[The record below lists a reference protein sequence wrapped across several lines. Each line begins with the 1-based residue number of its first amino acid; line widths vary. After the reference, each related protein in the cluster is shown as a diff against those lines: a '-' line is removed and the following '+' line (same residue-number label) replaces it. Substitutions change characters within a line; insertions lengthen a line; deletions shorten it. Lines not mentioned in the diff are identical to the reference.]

1 MIKKETYT
9 TEWLDS
15 KVKEYKV
22 NSYDLAEKMTYAF
35 TLLEHLKFK
44 GLDFIFKGGTSLVL
58 MIDEFHRFS
67 KDIDILISK
76 KPDNLTEIFDAIVAD
91 TPFIRWEQS
100 ERKNDE
106 FQVPKEHYKF
116 LYEESKPSKFP
127 EKPIML
133 DIIFVES
140 SYPETRVVKVEHP
153 FLLTKEPYAEIIIPT
168 FDSITGDKLT
178 AFAPKTI
185 GIPLGKGKA
194 VEIAKQLF
202 DLNMLFE
209 RISSYNM
216 VGQSFQKTAE
226 MCIKHYHREFTIEQ
240 IYDDV
245 IETAYTMAMM
255 GKHDVELYTEI
266 KDGVSALSQYLS
278 KKTNFGY
285 NKALT
290 AAARIAYLAACLM
303 KGVELKKLDWQAIAP
318 EEFKNKKIDYE
329 KFGLLNKALKAG
341 YPEAW
346 YYWLNTVEVLQ
357 VAKNENKTEIKNAK
371 ATIVVEKTKELHEK
385 SKGIKP
391 NQIHLVFIV
400 NGKETLVDNINSNQ
414 PLKGVVERAL
424 AQTGN
429 SGRPIEDWLVK
440 LNNIDLDISRKIEDF
455 RFPVDVKIFLS
466 LKSGVDGKK

>member
-15 KVKEYKV
+15 KVKEYEA

-35 TLLEHLKFK
+35 TLLEQLKFK
-44 GLDFIFKGGTSLVL
+44 GLEFIFKGGTSLVL
-58 MIDEFHRFS
+58 MIEEFHRFS
-67 KDIDILISK
+67 KDIDIVIPK
-76 KPDNLTEIFDAIVAD
+76 KPDNLTQIFDEIVAD
-91 TPFIRWEQS
+91 TPFIRWEKS

-116 LYEESKPSKFP
+116 LYKESKPSKFP

-133 DIIFVES
+133 DILLVENT
-140 SYPETRVVKVEHP
+140 YPETRVVKVEHP
-153 FLLTKEPYAEIIIPT
+153 FLLTEEPYAEIIIPT

-185 GIPLGKGKA
+185 GIPMGKGKA

-202 DLNMLFE
+202 DLNVLFD
-209 RISSYNM
+209 RIHSYNM
-216 VGQSFQKTAE
+216 VGRSFQKTAE
-226 MCIKHYHREFTIEQ
+226 MCITHYQREFTIEQ

-245 IETAYTMAMM
+245 IETAFTMAMM

-266 KDGVSALSQYLS
+266 KSGVNALSQYLS
-278 KKTNFGY
+278 KKTSFGY

-303 KGVELKKLDWQAIAP
+303 KEVEPKKIIWQSVSTEELKS
-318 EEFKNKKIDYE
+318 KKIVHE

-346 YYWLNTVEVLQ
+346 FYWLNTVEILVVL
-357 VAKNENKTEIKNAK
+357 AKKENQGN
-371 ATIVVEKTKELHEK
+371 IVK
-385 SKGIKP
+385 
-391 NQIHLVFIV
+391 
-400 NGKETLVDNINSNQ
+400 
-414 PLKGVVERAL
+414 
-424 AQTGN
+424 
-429 SGRPIEDWLVK
+429 
-440 LNNIDLDISRKIEDF
+440 
-455 RFPVDVKIFLS
+455 
-466 LKSGVDGKK
+466 